1 MKFRKAAMLS
11 MAGGAAPYSWWT
23 GRVDP
28 RRRLVYG
35 FPTIRPMQS
44 PIGVRSLDAGLM
56 FSQSLQALECRRSCH
71 DISARFGGLG
81 ARRSVDAMVP
91 PPRHSS
97 PW

>member
-11 MAGGAAPYSWWT
+11 MAGGAPFIRGGPVGLTLGVGCCTSS
-23 GRVDP
+23 P
-28 RRRLVYG
+28 
-35 FPTIRPMQS
+35 IRPRQS